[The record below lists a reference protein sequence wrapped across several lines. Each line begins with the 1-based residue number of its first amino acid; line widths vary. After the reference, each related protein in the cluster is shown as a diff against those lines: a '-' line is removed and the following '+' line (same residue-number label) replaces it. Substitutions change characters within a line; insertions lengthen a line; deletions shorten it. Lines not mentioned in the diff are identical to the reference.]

1 MEEFNSLANAVLKQE
16 QAKMRLVAD
25 DALLEDKLVKSAQD
39 LRRMK
44 SLYIAEEINI
54 KEMIYDLKH
63 LNDNIEVAT
72 IEQAKINSERNE
84 LSNTSQGLR
93 RKIAEQ
99 IKESSSRIQDDD
111 EYFKSAEYEHQ
122 LQQYYNV
129 GLMAKEYSIL
139 LTQSLNQEEKK
150 D

>member
-63 LNDNIEVAT
+63 LNDNILIMNNNDCTSYKFAVEFRCSNAVALF
-72 IEQAKINSERNE
+72 ERC
-84 LSNTSQGLR
+84 R
-93 RKIAEQ
+93 A
-99 IKESSSRIQDDD
+99 
-111 EYFKSAEYEHQ
+111 
-122 LQQYYNV
+122 V
-129 GLMAKEYSIL
+129 
-139 LTQSLNQEEKK
+139 
-150 D
+150 